1 MESVLSFASSGL
13 LLPGPGWA
21 EAHLATDGT
30 PITGTAARGWVNAL
44 VRLRDG
50 AADVPEFQAGVARLY
65 GRDDIPVKDLRDDV
79 KRVQRS
85 VDVERTAL
93 MLFAGTVTLAAIVL
107 IGQAVVRSVR
117 SGADAVPVLRAI
129 GFDRAGLTTGLV
141 LPQVLAIAV
150 AGVTAAAT
158 AVALSTR
165 FPIGLGRKLDPH
177 VGVQVNGPLLAAGV
191 ASTVALMGLGCVLA
205 AWTTVRRMARHPR
218 TARTKVVAAVTRAGG
233 PVPAAVGASLA
244 LEPAPT
250 RAAAITRPALLAAA
264 VGVVGVVGAVTLANG
279 VDDVLHTPERVGQ
292 VWDLEAAPSE
302 DMDLPTTGAVVAG
315 NSDVDAFALRS
326 RMPALV
332 NGKDIPLYSLL
343 NLQGSLRFVVTSG
356 RAPEGDDELALGPR
370 SAALLGVGVGDTVR
384 VGPSARLM
392 EVVGISLLAQ
402 TPHTSFDEGG
412 WLTPNG
418 LDSVTG
424 TVCCS
429 REREDIALVRLR
441 QGADTEAVVADL
453 STNGLWI
460 TPPDT
465 PPDVTNL
472 RNVRR
477 LPLFLAG
484 FLVVLALG
492 AVAHALLTGARSR
505 SHDLAVLR
513 ALGLTPGQAA
523 SCVTWQA
530 ATIGAVALLVG
541 IPLGVVLGRQVWR
554 LLADSLSFVY
564 VGPVAGVVLLVLIPV
579 ALVVLGVMAIWPARD
594 AARLHITDLLRAE

>member
-1 MESVLSFASSGL
+1 
-13 LLPGPGWA
+13 
-21 EAHLATDGT
+21 
-30 PITGTAARGWVNAL
+30 
-44 VRLRDG
+44 
-50 AADVPEFQAGVARLY
+50 
-65 GRDDIPVKDLRDDV
+65 
-79 KRVQRS
+79 
-85 VDVERTAL
+85 
-93 MLFAGTVTLAAIVL
+93 
-107 IGQAVVRSVR
+107 
-117 SGADAVPVLRAI
+117 
-129 GFDRAGLTTGLV
+129 
-141 LPQVLAIAV
+141 
-150 AGVTAAAT
+150 
-158 AVALSTR
+158 
-165 FPIGLGRKLDPH
+165 
-177 VGVQVNGPLLAAGV
+177 
-191 ASTVALMGLGCVLA
+191 
-205 AWTTVRRMARHPR
+205 MARHPR

-315 NSDVDAFALRS
+315 NS
-326 RMPALV
+326 ALV

>member
-1 MESVLSFASSGL
+1 
-13 LLPGPGWA
+13 
-21 EAHLATDGT
+21 
-30 PITGTAARGWVNAL
+30 
-44 VRLRDG
+44 
-50 AADVPEFQAGVARLY
+50 
-65 GRDDIPVKDLRDDV
+65 
-79 KRVQRS
+79 
-85 VDVERTAL
+85 
-93 MLFAGTVTLAAIVL
+93 
-107 IGQAVVRSVR
+107 
-117 SGADAVPVLRAI
+117 
-129 GFDRAGLTTGLV
+129 
-141 LPQVLAIAV
+141 
-150 AGVTAAAT
+150 
-158 AVALSTR
+158 
-165 FPIGLGRKLDPH
+165 
-177 VGVQVNGPLLAAGV
+177 
-191 ASTVALMGLGCVLA
+191 
-205 AWTTVRRMARHPR
+205 
-218 TARTKVVAAVTRAGG
+218 
-233 PVPAAVGASLA
+233 
-244 LEPAPT
+244 
-250 RAAAITRPALLAAA
+250 
-264 VGVVGVVGAVTLANG
+264 
-279 VDDVLHTPERVGQ
+279 
-292 VWDLEAAPSE
+292 
-302 DMDLPTTGAVVAG
+302 MDLPTTGAVVAG

-564 VGPVAGVVLLVLIPV
+564 VGPVVGVVLLVLIPV